1 MKGVELGG
9 YVELEPLV
17 VRELNFDEFGEVV
30 GEILDDNIDGVVVD
44 ESVLRVEEL
53 GDRVGED

>member
-17 VRELNFDEFGEVV
+17 VRELNFDEVGEVV